1 MTSPLFE
8 FDADTALER
17 VCEGHHEGTMTD
29 RWTIGAGLNGGYVA
43 AFGLRAA
50 VSESTQP
57 DPLSMT
63 VHYLDRAL
71 PGPAEVFVE
80 TLRIGR
86 GHTTL
91 AFRVV
96 QTDLKAAGLVTF
108 GRHRQPGPHDFSPPA
123 PEPGPDPDDC
133 LRLPPSNVL
142 GSTFWRR
149 LDRRVA
155 EPEDVFFLRETPGD
169 ATTGGWTRFADGRP
183 TDALAVPLFLDG
195 WPPAMFGRT
204 LHAPPSGAPTLEL
217 TVHWRDR
224 IGPGWHL
231 ARFETRLVAGGYADE
246 NGELWADDGRLVAES
261 RQLAR
266 Y

>member
-1 MTSPLFE
+1 
-8 FDADTALER
+8 
-17 VCEGHHEGTMTD
+17 MTD

-96 QTDLKAAGLVTF
+96 QADLKAAGIVTF

-123 PEPGPDPDDC
+123 PEPGPDPDDV
-133 LRLPPSNVL
+133 PAPA
-142 GSTFWRR
+142 
-149 LDRRVA
+149 A
-155 EPEDVFFLRETPGD
+155 EQ
-169 ATTGGWTRFADGRP
+169 RP
-183 TDALAVPLFLDG
+183 RIDALAAAGPQ
-195 WPPAMFGRT
+195 GRQT
-204 LHAPPSGAPTLEL
+204 GGRVLPS
-217 TVHWRDR
+217 RD
-224 IGPGWHL
+224 
-231 ARFETRLVAGGYADE
+231 
-246 NGELWADDGRLVAES
+246 S
-261 RQLAR
+261 R
-266 Y
+266 